1 MCTRSV
7 SCSPLRIAR
16 DDGDPP
22 RHQLRRRT
30 RIRHRALGAGAP
42 GRSRSR
48 RLIGATIGFTLVF
61 VLARRLGRPI
71 VERLFSRSIVAK
83 YDDLVRRRGPLVLFL
98 IYLLPAF
105 PDDVISFIA
114 GLTPIRLRTLILV
127 SLAGRLP
134 GYVVLNWAGDGLSQE
149 NMNPIIAAAAFV
161 VVVGAIAIVKRA
173 WIVAFV
179 EHDDR
184 LRFLRE
190 TWAASPRA
198 ITLGIA
204 GILVLALVLLQLAL
218 VVPVQQ

>member
-1 MCTRSV
+1 MQILDFVVTALLLV
-7 SCSPLRIAR
+7 GAAV
-16 DDGDPP
+16 G
-22 RHQLRRRT
+22 LRRASAGGAGST
-30 RIRHRALGAGAP
+30 WTLILIALTGVGLVVAGVFPADAGAGFPAGAP
-42 GRSRSR
+42 EGAPVMSAVGAVHEVGFVLTAADRPRRWRSASSSAPPSNSDSSPRSRCGRS
-48 RLIGATIGFTLVF
+48 GAL
-61 VLARRLGRPI
+61 P
-71 VERLFSRSIVAK
+71 VA
-83 YDDLVRRRGPLVLFL
+83 
-98 IYLLPAF
+98 
-105 PDDVISFIA
+105 
-114 GLTPIRLRTLILV
+114 
-127 SLAGRLP
+127 
-134 GYVVLNWAGDGLSQE
+134 
-149 NMNPIIAAAAFV
+149 PIIAAAAFV

>member
-1 MCTRSV
+1 M
-7 SCSPLRIAR
+7 
-16 DDGDPP
+16 
-22 RHQLRRRT
+22 
-30 RIRHRALGAGAP
+30 
-42 GRSRSR
+42 
-48 RLIGATIGFTLVF
+48 
-61 VLARRLGRPI
+61 
-71 VERLFSRSIVAK
+71 
-83 YDDLVRRRGPLVLFL
+83 
-98 IYLLPAF
+98 
-105 PDDVISFIA
+105 
-114 GLTPIRLRTLILV
+114 
-127 SLAGRLP
+127 
-134 GYVVLNWAGDGLSQE
+134 
-149 NMNPIIAAAAFV
+149 

>member
-1 MCTRSV
+1 M
-7 SCSPLRIAR
+7 
-16 DDGDPP
+16 
-22 RHQLRRRT
+22 
-30 RIRHRALGAGAP
+30 
-42 GRSRSR
+42 
-48 RLIGATIGFTLVF
+48 F